1 MSDAALRALAAQA
14 GIAAQWTDAFGQ
26 EQQVCGETLRALL
39 AALQLPAGNDRQ
51 CEESLAGLRVQTD
64 GVRWPPLI
72 TGSVGQAVVLP
83 GVLPAGA
90 RYRLRLEG
98 GTVVEGRLAP
108 GADGQAA
115 RGVTLP
121 AQRTPG
127 YHTLEAGGQCCV
139 VAVAPQR
146 CFDVADAMARR
157 TECPDGLPWGVA
169 AQVFSLRRAGDGGL
183 ADFTAIGSLARAAA
197 RQGASALAL
206 SPLHAM
212 FSAAPERFSPYAPS
226 SRMFFNVLHIDP
238 ARVLGEPGLRQAIDE
253 LPGCAQALD
262 KLEAQDLV
270 DWPRAADWRLR
281 LLRALFDRWHQ
292 APLPERE
299 SFKFFCDRGGQDLLD
314 HARFEALDA
323 WLRQQQADGAGSD
336 WRRWPQA
343 LRDPRGPAVRDF
355 GQAQA
360 LAVDFHRF
368 LQWQANLAR
377 ERLQSE
383 ARNGGM
389 AMGVIADLAVGAD
402 PGGSQAW
409 GLQPAMLKG
418 LTVGAPPDL
427 LATQGQDWGL
437 GALSPLALR
446 EQGFAPWL
454 AMLRANMTHSG
465 GIRIDHVLGLRRL
478 WLVPEG
484 GPSSAGA
491 YLHFPLQ
498 DLLRLTALESLR
510 HQAIV
515 IGEDLGTVP
524 PGFSQQLANAGVLGI
539 RALWFQRE
547 GSAFLPPQAWPA
559 SAIATTSTHDLCTVA
574 GWWAGRDIERREAL
588 GLLGGTADAAE
599 AARGERKTGKNA
611 LKTALQETRQPDM
624 ADSMEEE
631 PPLGAVL
638 AYVGSTS
645 APLVLAPL
653 EDVLGIV
660 EQPNLPGTVEGH
672 PNWRQR
678 LPQDAAALLDAPQI
692 KERLAR
698 LAAARREAVANPVHA
713 EPAT

>member
-1 MSDAALRALAAQA
+1 MSDAALRALASQA
-14 GIAAQWTDAFGQ
+14 GIAVQWTDAFGQ
-26 EQQVCGETLRALL
+26 EQLVCGDTLRALL
-39 AALQLPAGNDRQ
+39 TALQLPAGNDPQ
-51 CEESLAGLRVQTD
+51 CKESLAALRAQT
-64 GVRWPPLI
+64 GGAQWPPLI
-72 TGSVGQAVVLP
+72 TGSAGQAVALP
-83 GVLPAGA
+83 GVLPVGA

-98 GTVVEGRLAP
+98 GTVVEGRLEAGKNSRP
-108 GADGQAA
+108 AGGA
-115 RGVTLP
+115 TLP

-127 YHTLEAGGQCCV
+127 YHSLEAGGQCCV
-139 VAVAPQR
+139 LAVAPQR
-146 CFDVADAMARR
+146 CFGAADAMANRAA
-157 TECPDGLPWGVA
+157 PLAGLPWGLA
-169 AQVFSLRRAGDGGL
+169 AQVFSLRRARDGGL
-183 ADFTAIGSLARAAA
+183 GDFSAIGLLAQAAA
-197 RQGASALAL
+197 GQGASALAL

-226 SRMFFNVLHIDP
+226 SRMFFNALHIDP
-238 ARVLGEPGLRQAIDE
+238 AKVLGEPCLRQAIDE

-262 KLEAQDLV
+262 KLETQDLV
-270 DWPRAADWRLR
+270 DWPEAAGWRLR
-281 LLRALFDRWHQ
+281 LLRALFDRWRV
-292 APLPERE
+292 APAPERE
-299 SFKFFCDRGGQDLLD
+299 DFNHFCDRGGQNMLD

-336 WRRWPQA
+336 WRRWPHA
-343 LRDPRGPAVRDF
+343 LRDPRGPAVHDF

-360 LAVDFHRF
+360 EAVDFHRF
-368 LQWQANLAR
+368 LQWQASLGR
-377 ERLQSE
+377 SRVQRE
-383 ARNGGM
+383 ARNAGM
-389 AMGVIADLAVGAD
+389 ALGVISDLAVGAD

-409 GLQPAMLKG
+409 GLQSAMLRG

-427 LATQGQDWGL
+427 LAPQGQDWGL

-454 AMLRANMTHSG
+454 AMLRANMAHSG

-524 PGFSQQLANAGVLGI
+524 PGFSQQLADAGVLGI

-547 GSAFLPPQAWPA
+547 GAAFLPPQAWPA
-559 SAIATTSTHDLCTVA
+559 SAMATTSTHDLCTVA

-588 GLLGGTADAAE
+588 GLLGQSAGAAQ
-599 AARGERKTGKNA
+599 AAHSERKAG
-611 LKTALQETRQPDM
+611 KTALQTALEGAQPPDM
-624 ADSMEEE
+624 TDPIGGE

-638 AYVGSTS
+638 AYVGSTP

-660 EQPNLPGTVEGH
+660 EQPNMPGTVEGH

-678 LPQDAAALLDAPQI
+678 LPKDAAVLLNAPQV
-692 KERLAR
+692 KQRLAR
-698 LAAARREAVANPVHA
+698 LAAARRKAAADLLNAEHA
-713 EPAT
+713 P

>member
-1 MSDAALRALAAQA
+1 MSDAALRALATQA

-26 EQQVCGETLRALL
+26 EQQVCSDTLRALL

-51 CEESLAGLRVQTD
+51 CEESLAGLRARAHGAQ
-64 GVRWPPLI
+64 WPALI
-72 TGSVGQAVVLP
+72 TATVNQAVTLP
-83 GVLPAGA
+83 GLLPVGA
-90 RYRLRLEG
+90 RYRLRFEG
-98 GTVVEGRLAP
+98 GTVAEGRLQA
-108 GADGQAA
+108 GEGSQAA
-115 RGVTLP
+115 RSVMLP

-127 YHTLEAGGQCCV
+127 YHTLEAGGQCCML
-139 VAVAPQR
+139 AVAPQR
-146 CFDVADAMARR
+146 CFSVADAMANRAAS
-157 TECPDGLPWGVA
+157 PAGLPWGLA
-169 AQVFSLRRAGDGGL
+169 AQVFSLRRTGDGGL
-183 ADFTAIGSLARAAA
+183 ADFSAIGSLAQAAA

-212 FSAAPERFSPYAPS
+212 FCAAPERFSPYAPS

-238 ARVLGEPGLRQAIDE
+238 AQVLGEAGLRQAIDE
-253 LPGCAQALD
+253 LPGCAQALG
-262 KLEAQDLV
+262 KLEAEDLV
-270 DWPRAADWRLR
+270 DWPQAASWRLR
-281 LLRALFDRWHQ
+281 LLRALFGRWRQ
-292 APLPERE
+292 APGPERE
-299 SFKFFCDRGGQDLLD
+299 SFRLFCERGGQDLLD
-314 HARFEALDA
+314 HARYEALDA
-323 WLRQQQADGAGSD
+323 WLRQEQAAGAGSD

-343 LRDPRGPAVRDF
+343 LRDPHGAAVRDF
-355 GQAQA
+355 ARDQADT
-360 LAVDFHRF
+360 VDFHRF

-383 ARNGGM
+383 ARNAGM
-389 AMGVIADLAVGAD
+389 AVGVIADLAVGAD

-409 GLQPAMLKG
+409 GLQPAMLRG

-427 LATQGQDWGL
+427 LAPQGQDWGL

-454 AMLRANMTHSG
+454 AMLRANMAHSG

-524 PGFSQQLANAGVLGI
+524 PGFSQQLADAGVLGI

-547 GSAFLPPQAWPA
+547 GPAFLPPRAWPA
-559 SAIATTSTHDLCTVA
+559 SAMATTSTHDLCTVA
-574 GWWAGRDIERREAL
+574 GWWAGRDIDRREAL
-588 GLLGGTADAAE
+588 DLLGPSANAAE
-599 AARGERKTGKNA
+599 AAREERKAG
-611 LKTALQETRQPDM
+611 KTALQAALQETLQPGT
-624 ADSMEEE
+624 ADGMGEE

-638 AYVGSTS
+638 AYVGSTP

-678 LPQDAAALLDAPQI
+678 LPQDAAVLLDAPQARQ
-692 KERLAR
+692 RLAR
-698 LAAARREAVANPVHA
+698 LAAARREAAANPA
-713 EPAT
+713 RTEPA